1 VAKNTSIDATTHD
14 FMPIYNLSMWVVPD
28 QVVLRY
34 NHAKTVAR
42 PPVSRLLPAG
52 TCIYDERLGEN
63 SANDVDQRCTSTIG
77 NPELQPQKNINT
89 NWSAEYYPNK
99 DTMFSLAYFT
109 QKGMVGPAITHGVN
123 SVQLF
128 NGTDTVDPVTGKPL
142 ADLRFDYTTWM
153 NGVATTRKGW
163 EFGTKTAFT
172 FLPWFLRYTGFDAN
186 YTKLASVTSLQNV
199 VDLISG
205 DPMPPLR
212 ESKYSYNWA
221 LWYDDGKFQARVAVQ
236 SVGSYFSC
244 IAACASN
251 SVNNYPNA
259 YGNQRPLPWNPGSP
273 NFRDA
278 TRFVDAKLSYKWRPN
293 VEFFV
298 EGRNLGNATTTNSQG
313 QYSPFAGGIPNLL
326 DYSYSGR
333 RIMLGVNFR
342 TM

>member
-1 VAKNTSIDATTHD
+1 
-14 FMPIYNLSMWVVPD
+14 
-28 QVVLRY
+28 
-34 NHAKTVAR
+34 
-42 PPVSRLLPAG
+42 
-52 TCIYDERLGEN
+52 
-63 SANDVDQRCTSTIG
+63 
-77 NPELQPQKNINT
+77 
-89 NWSAEYYPNK
+89 
-99 DTMFSLAYFT
+99 
-109 QKGMVGPAITHGVN
+109 
-123 SVQLF
+123 
-128 NGTDTVDPVTGKPL
+128 
-142 ADLRFDYTTWM
+142 
-153 NGVATTRKGW
+153 
-163 EFGTKTAFT
+163 
-172 FLPWFLRYTGFDAN
+172 
-186 YTKLASVTSLQNV
+186 
-199 VDLISG
+199 
-205 DPMPPLR
+205 
-212 ESKYSYNWA
+212 
-221 LWYDDGKFQARVAVQ
+221 VQ

-313 QYSPFAGGIPNLL
+313 QYSPFADGIPNLL